1 MTDLKPCHVCKRKP
15 RISGCRTLC
24 GYWCMVTHAEADHSV
39 WISAEAETKEKSKAL
54 AIEKWNRRHYPAEV
68 QKAMERMTPKKV
80 IRRKTY
86 GKKGTDEEY
95 ILFTEYS
102 CPTCGIEI
110 PIMDMDTKFCADG
123 CGQALDWSNDE

>member
-1 MTDLKPCHVCKRKP
+1 MSELLPCPFCGKRP
-15 RISGCRTLC
+15 HLIEPDDGDFNWIVSCLHCVAIDMQDIS
-24 GYWCMVTHAEADHSV
+24 
-39 WISAEAETKEKSKAL
+39 KEGV
-54 AIEKWNRRHYPAEV
+54 IEKWNRRHYPAEV

-95 ILFTEYS
+95 LLFTEYA

>member
-1 MTDLKPCHVCKRKP
+1 MDELIQHFKTLEEDETLR
-15 RISGCRTLC
+15 RIDDAYNRGW
-24 GYWCMVTHAEADHSV
+24 YDAMNNPEV
-39 WISAEAETKEKSKAL
+39 KKAL
-54 AIEKWNRRHYPAEV
+54 
-68 QKAMERMTPKKV
+68 ERMKPKKV

-95 ILFTEYS
+95 LLFTEYA

-123 CGQALDWSNDE
+123 CGQALDWRNDE